1 MVPTQLY
8 HDLKELAE
16 KLGINVLEH
25 NFRNTGITVKSGYC
39 KVKGKKLIILDK
51 HKSLDD
57 KIDLILS
64 CLSDT
69 PHEDIYI
76 VPYLRELLN
85 KYSDDQTGLK

>member
-1 MVPTQLY
+1 MLPAQLY
-8 HDLKELAE
+8 HELKELAE

-25 NFRNTGITVKSGYC
+25 NFRSTGVKVKSGYC

-57 KIDLILS
+57 KIEVILS
-64 CLSDT
+64 CLRAT

-85 KYSDDQTGLK
+85 KH